1 MDKHY
6 SLIIGDGK
14 TSRANTDALLEDY
27 FYSKGNNVV
36 LALAFEGKPSDGQI
50 YAAQLAKDKSIDIVV
65 FNIKNDAPGLP
76 ACSVIESANPI
87 KDAIDHLIGKQ
98 SSVFFL
104 WDGKSTDALT
114 RCANNG
120 TPAYD
125 LTEGL
130 NALSAPVTSE
140 STSIKPHTPTI
151 QELEDLFTEPSSKVH
166 PLEDKI
172 LDIVTK
178 HLLSLAG
185 VITEGVLNALDA
197 SNSPSKG
204 V

>member
-6 SLIIGDGK
+6 ILIIGDGK

-130 NALSAPVTSE
+130 NALSAPVISE

>member
-6 SLIIGDGK
+6 VLVVGDGK

-27 FYSKGNNVV
+27 FYSKGNNAV
-36 LALAFEGKPSDGQI
+36 LALAFEGKPSDGQV

-76 ACSVIESANPI
+76 ACSVIESTSPV
-87 KDAIDHLIGKQ
+87 KDAIDHLIGKK

-104 WDGKSTDALT
+104 WDGKDTDALT
-114 RCANNG
+114 RCIETG
-120 TPAYD
+120 VPAYD

-130 NALSAPVTSE
+130 NALTAHLISE
-140 STSIKPHTPTI
+140 STSVKPHTPTI
-151 QELEDLFTEPSSKVH
+151 QELEDLFTEHPSTPYS
-166 PLEDKI
+166 LEDKI

-178 HLLSLAG
+178 HLLSIAG